1 MEIISITETA
11 KGETPFQKW
20 TGEVLFQKVKTPS
33 EKPRSLVGL
42 RIFPQ
47 SPQQVIL
54 GFGGALTESSAY
66 VLSLLP
72 QEKQEEVL
80 LAYFDSSKHNYTFA
94 RTHLNSCD
102 FSLGNWACMES
113 PPPPGS
119 DLSATLEG
127 FTMEGAKRYQIPLLK
142 RAQQA
147 HGAPLNLVLSPWS
160 PPAWMKDNGDMN
172 HGGKLKKEYYSL
184 WARYIARYI
193 KELNS
198 EGISVWSLTIQNEP
212 EASQVWDSCLWTARE
227 EAEFAVHYLRPVL
240 REEGLE
246 YIKILIWDHNRD
258 RLWDR
263 VQESLS
269 YPGAIEAIDGAAYHW
284 YSGDQ
289 YETVQQV
296 ATAYPDK
303 LLIFTEG
310 CIEAGPHPGAW
321 YSGERYGHNII
332 NDLNHGC
339 QAWIDWNI
347 LLDMQGGPNH
357 VGNYCDAPILADP
370 ANGTIHYQS
379 SYYYLGHF
387 SRFINPGARLVPSQV
402 MGDWFPPGIDG
413 HLHNLVEACAVRNPD
428 ESLAVVVMNRSEA
441 PVWYQLQFEGQT
453 FWYINLAPR
462 SIQTVRMK

>member
-1 MEIISITETA
+1 MEISSITETA

-20 TGEVLFQKVKTPS
+20 EGAALSQKVKVPT
-33 EKPRSLVGL
+33 ERQRHLVGI
-42 RIFPQ
+42 RIFPY
-47 SPQQVIL
+47 SPQHTIL

-66 VLSLLP
+66 VLRLLP
-72 QEKQEEVL
+72 AEKQEEIL
-80 LAYFDSSKHNYTFA
+80 RAYFGSSAHNYTFG

-102 FSLGNWACMES
+102 FSLGNWSCLEN
-113 PPPPGS
+113 PPPLGS
-119 DLSATLEG
+119 EPSLALQG
-127 FTMEGAKRYQIPLLK
+127 FTIERARHYQIPLLQK
-142 RAQQA
+142 AQHA
-147 HGAPLNLVLSPWS
+147 HGKPLNLVLSPWS

-172 HGGKLKKEYYSL
+172 HGGKLKKEYYPL
-184 WARYIARYI
+184 WARYICRYI
-193 KELNS
+193 KELEKEN
-198 EGISVWSLTIQNEP
+198 ITVWALTIQNEP
-212 EASQVWDSCLWTARE
+212 EAKQVWDSCLWTAQE

-240 REEGLE
+240 QEEGLAH
-246 YIKILIWDHNRD
+246 IKILIWDHNRD
-258 RLWDR
+258 RLWER
-263 VQESLS
+263 VHESFS
-269 YPGAIEAIDGAAYHW
+269 YPGALKAIDGAAYHW

-296 ATAYPDK
+296 ATTYPDK

-370 ANGTIHYQS
+370 ATGVIHYQS

-387 SRFINPGARLVPSQV
+387 SRFISPGAQLIPSQV
-402 MGDWFPPGIDG
+402 LGEWFPPGIDG
-413 HLHNLVEACAVRNPD
+413 RLHNLVEACAVKNPD
-428 ESLAVVVMNRSEA
+428 ESLAVVVMNRSETSL
-441 PVWYQLQFEGQT
+441 WYQLQIEEHPV
-453 FWYINLAPR
+453 WYINLAPR
-462 SIQTVRMK
+462 SIQTVILS